1 MAFQNNGK
9 LKLLIIV
16 GTRPEIIRLSAV
28 HGSHVI
34 IAANGRKVPDDT
46 ITQAAQ
52 LAAYHSELRLGK
64 NVSVDVTPVKQLKRP
79 PGAKPGMV
87 IYHTYRTVIVNPY
100 DSIVKEIETGK
111 PRG

>member
-1 MAFQNNGK
+1 M
-9 LKLLIIV
+9 
-16 GTRPEIIRLSAV
+16 
-28 HGSHVI
+28 
-34 IAANGRKVPDDT
+34 
-46 ITQAAQ
+46 
-52 LAAYHSELRLGK
+52 GK